1 MNSVRG
7 LLCVLLALFF
17 QAAWADRVVPSNR
30 VETQLK
36 VRAAPSS
43 TSAIVGNLEPGDSAQ
58 LVESVPH
65 WHHIAL
71 ENGTRGYV
79 SKAWSLVIAESTSP
93 PTADFIRL
101 GGWNIKKLGHG
112 TSTDFALVVQ
122 IIEQNFDIV
131 AVVEVMQ
138 RSGGRPGYDTLL
150 QQLGPAWSGMVTSKP
165 RPNTKAGNAEFYAI
179 LYRSQRIHACDGWTA
194 LQYMVDNDGSSS
206 GSGPDLFSREPAF
219 GCFAVRLAN
228 GATGFDFMLAAYHA
242 RWEEGNTTAI
252 KNEVKHIPKVFEAM
266 KQARPGEDDLIIVGD
281 FNLVKANMEDAIG
294 SSILTVGTGSTLNL
308 KGERTANLYDHMLI
322 LNSSATKELL
332 DNPVVLDVRDVAT
345 SPAVFYRTVSD
356 HLPIRAR
363 FRSGP
368 DDD

>member
-1 MNSVRG
+1 MNRVRG
-7 LLCVLLALFF
+7 LLCVLLALYL
-17 QAAWADRVVPSNR
+17 QVAWADRVVPSNR

-43 TSAIVGNLEPGDSAQ
+43 TSATVGHLEPGDSAQ
-58 LVESVPH
+58 LLESVPH
-65 WHHIAL
+65 WHRIVL
-71 ENGTRGYV
+71 EDGTRGYV
-79 SKAWSLVIAESTSP
+79 SKAWSLVIAEPIP
-93 PTADFIRL
+93 PATDSIRL

-112 TSTDFALVVQ
+112 SNTNFALVIQ
-122 IIEQNFDIV
+122 IIELNFDIV

-150 QQLGPAWSGMVTSKP
+150 QQLGSGWAGMVTAKP
-165 RPNTKAGNAEFYAI
+165 RPNTKAGNAEFYAVM
-179 LYRSQRIHACDGWTA
+179 YRTQRIQPCTGWAA
-194 LQYMVDNDGSSS
+194 LQYVVDNDGSDS

-252 KNEVKHIPKVFEAM
+252 KNEVRHVPQVFQAM
-266 KQARPGEDDLIIVGD
+266 RQARPGEDDLIIVGD
-281 FNLVKANMEDAIG
+281 FNLVKANMEEVLG
-294 SSILTVGTGSTLNL
+294 SPVLTVGTGSTLNI
-308 KGERTANLYDHMLI
+308 KGERTANLYDHLLI
-322 LNSSATKELL
+322 LNQSATKELM
-332 DNPVVLDVRDVAT
+332 DSPEILDVRDVAT
-345 SPAVFYRTVSD
+345 SPATFYKTVSD

-363 FRSGP
+363 FRAGP